1 MNKERNTYFR
11 QTETVSVSMMF
22 ILPILVIYEIGL
34 FMLNPPYQ
42 NGIGAIFKILIRTMG
57 KRFDTS
63 SIIVINSIIIL
74 ILIIAYFRSKK
85 TGGIRALYFF
95 TMLIESTA
103 YAIVLAMFAYMFVNI
118 SKFAHEY
125 LNLSMFIAKES
136 AIYEKLTH
144 VIYAVGA
151 GLYEEIF
158 FRLGLLNLLIFIFAR
173 KFSKTKVSFSALFS
187 ALLISSILFAFAHVI
202 GDSTAL
208 SWKPMLFRTI
218 SGLFFGIV
226 FILRGLSVAVYMHII
241 YDLIVFIM

>member
-1 MNKERNTYFR
+1 MNKERTTYFK
-11 QTETVSVSMMF
+11 QTETFFVSMMF
-22 ILPILVIYEIGL
+22 ILPMLVLYEVGL
-34 FMLNPPYQ
+34 FLLNPPYQ

-57 KRFDTS
+57 TRFDTT
-63 SIIVINSIIIL
+63 SIIVINSIVIL

-103 YAIVLAMFAYMFVNI
+103 YAIVLAMFAFLFTNI

-125 LNLSMFIAKES
+125 LNLSVLIATDS
-136 AIYEKLTH
+136 AIYNKLTH
-144 VIYAVGA
+144 VVYAIGA

-158 FRLGLLNLLIFIFAR
+158 FRLGLLNLLLLIISH
-173 KFSKTKVSFSALFS
+173 KISKTKVSSSALLS
-187 ALLISSILFAFAHVI
+187 ALLISSILFAFAHGI
-202 GDSTAL
+202 GDASAL

-218 SGLFFGIV
+218 SGMFFGIV

-241 YDLIVFIM
+241 YDLIIFIM